1 MQNYK
6 TILKHPKIMGWDF
19 LAFMPIRQ
27 QNGCTIRK
35 NKKPKATMPTAY
47 NLTVAELDVIAPIC
61 NSYLNAKI
69 RTYFN
74 KSK

>member
-19 LAFMPIRQ
+19 LAFMPKRQ

-35 NKKPKATMPTAY
+35 TKAEGY
-47 NLTVAELDVIAPIC
+47 NADGFIT
-61 NSYLNAKI
+61 
-69 RTYFN
+69 
-74 KSK
+74 